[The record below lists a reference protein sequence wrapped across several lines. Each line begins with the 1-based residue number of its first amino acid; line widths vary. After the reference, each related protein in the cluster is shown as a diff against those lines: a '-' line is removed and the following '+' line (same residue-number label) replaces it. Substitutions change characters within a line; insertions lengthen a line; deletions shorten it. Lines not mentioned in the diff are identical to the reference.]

1 MMASSQKILLLLV
14 VLAVGMAFM
23 ACVDAQL
30 YPEER
35 EGLLR
40 LLFGRNLDFSGGR
53 KGSPPPVIRHP
64 PGKRPH
70 FHPMRG

>member
-1 MMASSQKILLLLV
+1 MASSQKILLLLV

-35 EGLLR
+35 EALLR
-40 LLFGRNLDFSGGR
+40 LLLGRNIDFFSGGR
-53 KGSPPPVIRHP
+53 KGSPPPPPP
-64 PGKRPH
+64 PGQ
-70 FHPMRG
+70 FGGWGG